1 MIRVGSTRSQPSYV
15 IAPATVIERMF
26 DMVNSQEGKQFHHGV
41 ATDGGHRRVSLAVA
55 LFAAIAVL
63 IGVDLAADSQTGVAR
78 GHVALEGLVMVFAV
92 VGVIA
97 LWREF
102 LTARGLALQLSVDL
116 EVARTLAARYRADAR
131 EALQG
136 LGEAIDSQFDRWQL
150 TAAEREVGLLMLK
163 GLSHR
168 EVAGIR
174 QTSEATVRQQ
184 ALMVYRKSGLANRAE
199 LSAFFLEDL
208 LLPRTSV
215 EQESGRAS

>member
-1 MIRVGSTRSQPSYV
+1 MDRRLP
-15 IAPATVIERMF
+15 
-26 DMVNSQEGKQFHHGV
+26 
-41 ATDGGHRRVSLAVA
+41 TDVRHRRAALAVA

-63 IGVDLAADSQTGVAR
+63 IGVDLAADSQTGAER
-78 GHVALEGLVMVFAV
+78 GHLAIEALVMALAA
-92 VGVIA
+92 VGVIS

-102 LTARGLALQLSVDL
+102 LTAETLAARLSVDL
-116 EVARTLAARYRADAR
+116 EVARAQAARYRNEAH

-136 LGEAIDSQFDRWQL
+136 LGDAIDRQFERWQL

-168 EVAGIR
+168 EVAEIR
-174 QTSEATVRQQ
+174 HTSEATVRQQ
-184 ALMVYRKSGLANRAE
+184 ALMVYRKSGLANRSE

-208 LLPRTSV
+208 LLPRASV

>member
-1 MIRVGSTRSQPSYV
+1 MVKPQ
-15 IAPATVIERMF
+15 ERKHL
-26 DMVNSQEGKQFHHGV
+26 DGGV
-41 ATDGGHRRVSLAVA
+41 ATDAGHRRVSLAVA

-78 GHVALEGLVMVFAV
+78 GHLALEGLVMALAT
-92 VGVIA
+92 VGVIG

-102 LTARGLALQLSVDL
+102 LTATGLAAQLSVDL
-116 EVARTLAARYRADAR
+116 DAARAQAARYRAEAR

-136 LGEAIDSQFDRWQL
+136 LGEAIESQFERWQL
-150 TAAEREVGLLMLK
+150 TSAEREVGLLMLK

-168 EVAGIR
+168 EVADIR

-184 ALMVYRKSGLANRAE
+184 ALMVYRKSGLANRSQ

-208 LLPRTSV
+208 LLPRAAV
-215 EQESGRAS
+215 EQESDRAS